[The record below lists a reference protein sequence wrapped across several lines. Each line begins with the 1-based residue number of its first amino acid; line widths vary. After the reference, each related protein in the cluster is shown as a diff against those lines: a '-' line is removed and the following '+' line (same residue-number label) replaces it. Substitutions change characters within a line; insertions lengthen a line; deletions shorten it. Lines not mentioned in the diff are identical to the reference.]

1 MFGYNSLMPQRRRPM
16 NYRAVLF
23 DFDYTLADSSRGIED
38 CVNHALA
45 ELGLPAASARAVSE
59 TVGLSLAETFCR
71 LTGPATPEQCAEFSR
86 HFIARADQ
94 VMVDSTML
102 YDTAR
107 TVIPDLKQRGL
118 AIGVLSTKFRRRI
131 AAVLEREKMCG
142 YFDVIVGG
150 EDVAN
155 HKPHPEGALKAVA
168 ALGAA
173 ASEIL
178 YVGDSVVDAETAR
191 RAQLPFAAVLTG
203 VTSRHAF
210 TSYRPVAVVDSLT
223 AVPGLVSSNSA
234 RASTVVRQF
243 VTSSGRHPRAKCAS
257 DSTTRK
263 NPFLFRDTLKR
274 MIASDNLEFKE
285 LVA

>member
-1 MFGYNSLMPQRRRPM
+1 M

-45 ELGLPAASARAVSE
+45 QMGLPAAPAHTISE
-59 TVGLSLAETFCR
+59 TVGLSLAETLCR

-86 HFIARADQ
+86 HFIARADK

-118 AIGVLSTKFRRRI
+118 ALGVLSTKFRWRI
-131 AAVLEREKMCG
+131 AAVLEREKMRG

-155 HKPHPEGALKAVA
+155 HKPHPEGALKAVK

-178 YVGDSVVDAETAR
+178 YVGDSVVDADTAR
-191 RAQLPFAAVLTG
+191 RAQLPFVAVLTG
-203 VTSRHAF
+203 VTPRHAF
-210 TSYRPVAVVDSLT
+210 TSYQPVAVVDSLT
-223 AVPGLVSSNSA
+223 VVVGLLKSNSRTA
-234 RASTVVRQF
+234 Q
-243 VTSSGRHPRAKCAS
+243 
-257 DSTTRK
+257 
-263 NPFLFRDTLKR
+263 
-274 MIASDNLEFKE
+274 
-285 LVA
+285 

>member
-1 MFGYNSLMPQRRRPM
+1 MS
-16 NYRAVLF
+16 YRAVLF

-45 ELGLPAASARAVSE
+45 EMGMPAASARAVSE

-71 LTGPATPEQCAEFSR
+71 LAGPATPEQCAEFSR

-94 VMVDSTML
+94 VMVDSIKL
-102 YDTAR
+102 CDTAR

-131 AAVLEREKMCG
+131 AAVLEREKMCR

-168 ALGAA
+168 ALRAA
-173 ASEIL
+173 PSEVL

-210 TSYRPVAVVDSLT
+210 TSYQPVAVVDSLA
-223 AVPGLVSSNSA
+223 AVVGLLNSSPSA
-234 RASTVVRQF
+234 A
-243 VTSSGRHPRAKCAS
+243 
-257 DSTTRK
+257 
-263 NPFLFRDTLKR
+263 
-274 MIASDNLEFKE
+274 E
-285 LVA
+285 

>member
-1 MFGYNSLMPQRRRPM
+1 M

-86 HFIARADQ
+86 HFIARADH

-107 TVIPDLKQRGL
+107 TVIPDLTQRGL

-155 HKPHPEGALKAVA
+155 HKPHPEGALKAVE

-210 TSYRPVAVVDSLT
+210 TSYRPVAVIDTLT

-234 RASTVVRQF
+234 RAS
-243 VTSSGRHPRAKCAS
+243 K
-257 DSTTRK
+257 
-263 NPFLFRDTLKR
+263 
-274 MIASDNLEFKE
+274 
-285 LVA
+285 

>member
-1 MFGYNSLMPQRRRPM
+1 M

-38 CVNHALA
+38 CINHALA
-45 ELGLPAASARAVSE
+45 QMGMPAVSARLASE

-94 VMVDSTML
+94 VMVDSTAL

-107 TVIPDLKQRGL
+107 TVIPDLKQHGL
-118 AIGVLSTKFRRRI
+118 AIGVLSTKYRRRI
-131 AAVLEREKMCG
+131 TAVLQREGMGK

-155 HKPHPEGALKAVA
+155 HKPHPEGALKALE

-173 ASEIL
+173 ANEIL
-178 YVGDSVVDAETAR
+178 YIGDSVVDAETAR
-191 RAQLPFAAVLTG
+191 RAQIPFVAVLTG
-203 VTSRHAF
+203 VTSKHAF
-210 TSYRPVAVVDSLT
+210 TSYQPVAVIDSLMS
-223 AVPGLVSSNSA
+223 VPQLLGQVL
-234 RASTVVRQF
+234 ST
-243 VTSSGRHPRAKCAS
+243 
-257 DSTTRK
+257 
-263 NPFLFRDTLKR
+263 
-274 MIASDNLEFKE
+274 
-285 LVA
+285 